1 MMYLYV
7 LECEGGNWYI
17 GTTHDMDKRFKQHSA
32 GKGGAKWTKAHKP
45 VRVHAIYPLKSKHDE
60 DNLTKDYM
68 WQHGYDKVRGGSYC
82 EIDLTPEQYMYLERE
97 RCTHKNLCHNCK
109 SDKHFVN
116 NCPLPPISIDDYD
129 KDYTETDSETEEEEG
144 FECDAC
150 GDVYSD
156 YYDAIECAKGCS
168 KDALCARCGRRGH
181 AEGNCF
187 ATLHKSGYV
196 LDSDDEE

>member
-1 MMYLYV
+1 MTFLYV

-45 VRVHAIYPLKSKHDE
+45 ISVHAIYPLKSKHDE

-82 EIDLTPEQYMYLERE
+82 ELDLTPEQLMYLERE

-116 NCPLPPISIDDYD
+116 NCPQPPIEIDDYD
-129 KDYTETDSETEEEEG
+129 LDFEESSDDDEA

-150 GDVYSD
+150 GEAYED
-156 YYDAIECAKGCS
+156 YHDAIECAKGCS
-168 KDALCARCGRRGH
+168 KLTQCGRCGRKGH
-181 AEGNCF
+181 ADGNCF
-187 ATLHKSGYV
+187 AATHRRGYV
-196 LDSDDEE
+196 LDSDDE